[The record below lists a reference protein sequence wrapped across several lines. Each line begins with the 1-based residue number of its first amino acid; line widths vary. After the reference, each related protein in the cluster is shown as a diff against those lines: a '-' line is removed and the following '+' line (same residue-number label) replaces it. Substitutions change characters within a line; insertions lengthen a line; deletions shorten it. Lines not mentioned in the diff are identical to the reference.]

1 MGPLPGELLS
11 LKKFSRI
18 LQNRPVRNSDES
30 QMGEVRAT
38 FSHPRAW
45 ATDAFCLSWNQFRSI
60 DLFPPPN
67 VLPRVIAKL
76 KKYKG
81 HGVI

>member
-1 MGPLPGELLS
+1 MGLLPGDLLS
-11 LKKFSRI
+11 LKRFSRI

-30 QMGEVRAT
+30 QMGGVRAI
-38 FSHPRAW
+38 FPHPRSW
-45 ATDAFCLSWNQFRSI
+45 ATIALCPSWNQFRSI
-60 DLFPPPN
+60 DLFSPQS
-67 VLPRVIAKL
+67 VLPRVVAKL